1 MRARLPNPLAQS
13 IVVRPNLRFGR
24 RGAYCAAVVISLL
37 NLPTDLTPE
46 SPAWTPGHPTLFTK
60 LPEYVQRC
68 MYTQVPPP
76 PRARPG
82 PLLAPR
88 AGLANPPSPQGQTF
102 EGGISAHPGAEAHG
116 AYAFCALGCLAIL
129 DSPDRIIPR

>member
-1 MRARLPNPLAQS
+1 MRAHRPTPLLYS
-13 IVVRPNLRFGR
+13 TIVRSSLRSGR
-24 RGAYCAAVVISLL
+24 RGAYCAAVVVSLL
-37 NLPTDLTPE
+37 NLPTELTPE
-46 SPAWTPGHPTLFTK
+46 SPAWTPDHPTLFTK

-68 MYTQVPPP
+68 MYTQVPP
-76 PRARPG
+76 RSGSFWPG
-82 PLLAPR
+82 QQFSLT
-88 AGLANPPSPQGQTF
+88 PSAQGQTF